1 MAHAAPAPGA
11 RTGGARTSGEGE
23 GEGDRLRTGPTPD
36 VFDAR
41 AHRMLRIVVPVL
53 LALVYGYWAA
63 ANRRSGGPITGWNLL
78 FGFLTALVFAVVLIA
93 LLTVAPRLPRE
104 LHAAAWTVFIGCSFG
119 FLYSQT
125 GDSIYRSVGN
135 SIAIGVVTFIVFFY
149 RFYTREDAAGHRIH

>member
-1 MAHAAPAPGA
+1 MAHAAPASGA
-11 RTGGARTSGEGE
+11 RTGGTRTSGKG
-23 GEGDRLRTGPTPD
+23 GRFRTGPTPD

-41 AHRMLRIVVPVL
+41 AHRMLRVVVPVL
-53 LALVYGYWAA
+53 LALIYGYWAA

-93 LLTVAPRLPRE
+93 LLSVAPRLPRE

-119 FLYSQT
+119 FLYAQT

-135 SIAIGVVTFIVFFY
+135 SIAVAVVTFIVFFY
-149 RFYTREDAAGHRIH
+149 RFYTREDAAGHRVH